1 MQAVRNSLKKHCR
14 CHGVSGSCSL
24 QTCWLSM
31 KPFLEITKDIKRMY
45 ENSILL
51 QVDNYGNV
59 VSRNLKDDQ
68 LVYVVG
74 NKSLLLK
81 KN

>member
-1 MQAVRNSLKKHCR
+1 MN
-14 CHGVSGSCSL
+14 
-24 QTCWLSM
+24 
-31 KPFLEITKDIKRMY
+31 PFLEITNDIKRMY

-59 VSRNLKDDQ
+59 VSRNLRDDQ

-74 NKSLLLK
+74 NKLFHIQIRA
-81 KN
+81 